1 MASGIIL
8 IIFRNMKVG
17 DSIQI
22 GNLSGTVK
30 EINILFSKIF
40 FPKLTTIDTDVDQ
53 LAEEAVDQLI
63 RRIKNEVNLNR
74 SARKTLIPVELIKR
88 DTHK

>member
-1 MASGIIL
+1 ML
-8 IIFRNMKVG
+8 FR
-17 DSIQI
+17 S
-22 GNLSGTVK
+22 K
-30 EINILFSKIF
+30 EIPTDYAIIGYDNILFSKIF

-53 LAEEAVDQLI
+53 LAEEAIDHLI
-63 RRIKNEVNLNR
+63 RMIKKEVNLNR

>member
-1 MASGIIL
+1 MAVGFSHAALENNRQVPKDYAISGY
-8 IIFRNMKVG
+8 
-17 DSIQI
+17 D
-22 GNLSGTVK
+22 
-30 EINILFSKIF
+30 NILFSKIF

-53 LAEEAVDQLI
+53 RAEEVLDQLI